1 MGPPAALIIAAV
13 ALVPTPIPPE
23 ARCIPIEQAVADAPK
38 GVVFRPMQAFPFKIA
53 LKAYNEAPPPS
64 RKRFDSAMWGETP
77 DGQGGIFFVSG
88 EWVCARWFIPK
99 EQWPQAKLAIFGL
112 PT

>member
-1 MGPPAALIIAAV
+1 MGTLAALLVAA
-13 ALVPTPIPPE
+13 ATAVPTPLPSA
-23 ARCIPIEQAVADAPK
+23 ARCIPIEQAVADAPA
-38 GVVFRPMQAFPFKIA
+38 GVVLRPMQAIPFKTA

-77 DGQGGIFFVSG
+77 DGIGGIYFVQG